1 MTALICGSL
10 VITLSMGVR
19 QVSGLFLRPVVDDL
33 NFSREI
39 FGLAVGLQNLVWGLT
54 QPVAGLLADRLGARW
69 VVVGAG
75 VCYAL
80 GLGLAA
86 VAPDSVLFVVGL
98 GVLAG
103 LGQSG
108 TTFAVILAVIGRLT
122 PPAQR
127 SRWLG
132 VGSAAGSIG
141 MFVMVPAT
149 SILLDL
155 IGWRSAMLVLVGLVA
170 MTALLALG
178 LDEAREPEAA
188 DPGAGGRGA
197 VAVALADRDYW
208 LLNLGFASCGFQLA
222 FVATYLPT
230 MLTDGALSTALAAG
244 VLACIGAFNIPGTY
258 LAGAAGGR
266 YRKTRLL
273 AVLYLARGAAMAG
286 FLALPLSSASALVFA
301 ALFGLLWTA
310 TVPLTSGLVAD
321 LWGRRDMG
329 LLFGLAMVGHQLGA
343 FAGAWAGG
351 FAFDRTGSFMPV
363 WLVAIGL
370 SLTAALCHAGLREQA
385 RPCALQAGAAG

>member
-19 QVSGLFLRPVVDDL
+19 QVSGLFLRPVTDDF

-69 VVVGAG
+69 VVAGAG
-75 VCYAL
+75 ACYAL

-132 VGSAAGSIG
+132 VGSAAGSVG

-149 SILLDL
+149 SILLDV

-178 LDEAREPEAA
+178 LDEAREPQAA
-188 DPGAGGRGA
+188 DTGTGRGA

-273 AVLYLARGAAMAG
+273 AGLYLARGAAMAG

-351 FAFDRTGSFMPV
+351 LAFDRTGSFAPV
-363 WLVAIGL
+363 WLAAIGL
-370 SLTAALCHAGLREQA
+370 SLTAALCHAGLREQP
-385 RPCALQAGAAG
+385 RPCALPAGAAG